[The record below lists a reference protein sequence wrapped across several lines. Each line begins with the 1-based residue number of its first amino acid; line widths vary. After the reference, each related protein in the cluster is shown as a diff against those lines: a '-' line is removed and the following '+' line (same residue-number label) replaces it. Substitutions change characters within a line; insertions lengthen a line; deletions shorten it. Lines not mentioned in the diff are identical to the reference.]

1 MHCSHC
7 TSLMAEL
14 ETQQEGHTEQSRYEC
29 PVCGRTQLITKTI
42 DRWKENLTQQMGRLP
57 KQTLRHT

>member
-7 TSLMAEL
+7 ASLMAKL

-29 PVCGRTQLITKTI
+29 PVCGRTQLTTQTI
-42 DRWKENLTQQMGRLP
+42 NQWKGTLSLQMGRAA
-57 KQTLRHT
+57 KQQHYNT